1 MTTAQAEAE
10 GLRVFVAGIPW
21 KIDEEVL
28 KRDFEE
34 CGTVED
40 IFILKDHEGN
50 SKGRAFITF
59 RDSAAV
65 EAALKFDNTPYGGR
79 TIFVKVA
86 DEKKKG
92 TSAGKDDAAKGPVA
106 SKVEIQSKAPLRE
119 AVKTADRDFPTD
131 KPAGCVSLCLKN
143 IGDATQADVRT
154 FLKDCTVQSVRI
166 VTDRKTGMARGIAF
180 VDFPA
185 TEEVDKAMARNG
197 KKLNG
202 LAVDMSFEAPRQRP
216 RPEGCMSVAVK
227 KLGPHTTE
235 NQIRKL
241 FRGLESL
248 SEVRVICDRER
259 QCTGLAFAE
268 FTEAADV
275 EAAVRRDGMSVRGN
289 TVFICY
295 ETKAKKERPAA
306 AGGGGEKK
314 RDRPQAAQEGGAKKH
329 EEPARKKGKKGK
341 EQPGG
346 LEGGGDGAD
355 IPLAA
360 KKGKTPKAAPA
371 EESAEKLEKRR
382 AREKRKRELRK
393 KRKREAAAEDAAEEA
408 PEVVDPGRSLHD
420 VADDGKTP
428 GKKKKRRKAAGDG
441 EPDAA

>member
-1 MTTAQAEAE
+1 FWLKRPRRQPRAPRTLESGPPPPASSDPIVDPGLGAAFGAGAGACLASAALLLVLASVPRRLGEGAGRCLRRLSAPSADSCPRWLGPWDALCTAPGRSAAVAAAVPLAEAE

-34 CGTVED
+34 CGAVED
-40 IFILKDHEGN
+40 IFLLRDHEGN

-86 DEKKKG
+86 NEKKKG
-92 TSAGKDDAAKGPVA
+92 TPAGKADAAKGPVA
-106 SKVEIQSKAPLRE
+106 NKVEAQSKAPLRE

-131 KPAGCVSLCLKN
+131 KATGCVSLCLKN

-154 FLKDCTVQSVRI
+154 FLKDCLVQSVRI

-185 TEEVDKAMARNG
+185 TEEVDEAMARNG
-197 KKLNG
+197 KRLHG
-202 LAVDMSFEAPRQRP
+202 LAVALSYEAPRERP
-216 RPEGCMSVAVK
+216 RPEGCTSVAAK

-248 SEVRVICDRER
+248 SEVRLIP
-259 QCTGLAFAE
+259 
-268 FTEAADV
+268 
-275 EAAVRRDGMSVRGN
+275 RD
-289 TVFICY
+289 
-295 ETKAKKERPAA
+295 PAY
-306 AGGGGEKK
+306 
-314 RDRPQAAQEGGAKKH
+314 
-329 EEPARKKGKKGK
+329 
-341 EQPGG
+341 
-346 LEGGGDGAD
+346 
-355 IPLAA
+355 
-360 KKGKTPKAAPA
+360 
-371 EESAEKLEKRR
+371 
-382 AREKRKRELRK
+382 
-393 KRKREAAAEDAAEEA
+393 
-408 PEVVDPGRSLHD
+408 
-420 VADDGKTP
+420 
-428 GKKKKRRKAAGDG
+428 
-441 EPDAA
+441 